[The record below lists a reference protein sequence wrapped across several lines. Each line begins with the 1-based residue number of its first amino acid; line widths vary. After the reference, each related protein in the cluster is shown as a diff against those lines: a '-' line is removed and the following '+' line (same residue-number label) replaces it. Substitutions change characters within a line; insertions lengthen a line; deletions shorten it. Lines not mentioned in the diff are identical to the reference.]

1 VTDVGRVH
9 AARATSTV
17 LWPTTLGYFRDQLV
31 TGAVQQPDVIL
42 PAARTHFIDHVR
54 ARGEA

>member
-1 VTDVGRVH
+1 VH